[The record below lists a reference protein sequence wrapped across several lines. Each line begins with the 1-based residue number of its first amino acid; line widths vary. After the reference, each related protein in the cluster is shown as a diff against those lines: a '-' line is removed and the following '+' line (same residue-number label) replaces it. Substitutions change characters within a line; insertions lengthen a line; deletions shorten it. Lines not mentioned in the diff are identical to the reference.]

1 MHVSAR
7 EAAFRLLSSLPRPEV
22 KPTEERLAAELGY
35 GATRHRSRLD
45 WLAEHLSERPKS
57 RIDPPVLN
65 ILRLGLYQL
74 LFMPSI
80 PPYAAVSESVDL
92 AKKVSPRASGF
103 VNWTLRKAGP
113 EIVDLPRRR
122 DIDDPTRWRA
132 TFYSFPLWMTK
143 RWEERFGARETEA
156 MLAAM
161 NTFPP
166 LDLRVNSLRSDPAT
180 VTEEL
185 RRVGGHVASGSCSPV
200 ALSVSGAG
208 QLTGLPAFREGLF
221 YIQDESSQL
230 AALALAPRRG
240 EKILDACAGVGGKAT
255 HLAEIAGDGAA
266 ITAVD
271 PDGRRLALLRE
282 NIERLGIR
290 SVRCRQGDILDTG
303 FEVGGPFDRILVD
316 APCSG
321 LGTIRRHPELKWTK
335 RSTDPARLAGLQLR
349 LLLRAAE
356 MLRSGGVLA
365 YSTCT
370 TEREENEEVVRLF
383 LRQKTRFRRL
393 RPAAGAIN
401 RLEELLTPEGFIA
414 TFPHRH
420 GMSGS
425 FVALLS
431 ENVRNTAMR

>member
-7 EAAFRLLSSLPRPEV
+7 EAAFRFISSLPRLEV

-35 GATRHRSRLD
+35 GTIRHRSRLD
-45 WLAEHLSERPKS
+45 WLAEHFSERRKS

-65 ILRLGLYQL
+65 VLRLGLYQL

-92 AKKVSPRASGF
+92 AKKFAPRASGF

-113 EIVDLPRRR
+113 GIVDLPRRR
-122 DIDDPTRWRA
+122 DIADPARWRA
-132 TFYSFPLWMTK
+132 TFYSFPPWMTK
-143 RWEERFGARETEA
+143 RWERRFGSGETEA

-166 LDLRVNSLRSDPAT
+166 LDLRVNSLRSDPDRVADQ
-180 VTEEL
+180 L
-185 RRVGGHVASGSCSPV
+185 RREGGQVESGSFSPV
-200 ALSVSGAG
+200 ALGVSGG
-208 QLTGLPAFREGLF
+208 GKLTGLPAFREGLF

-230 AALALAPRRG
+230 AALALAPRKG
-240 EKILDACAGVGGKAT
+240 ERILDACAGVGGKAT
-255 HLAEIAGDGAA
+255 HLAELTGDEAE
-266 ITAVD
+266 IIAVD
-271 PDGRRLALLRE
+271 PDGRRLALLGE
-282 NIERLGIR
+282 NVTRLGIR
-290 SVRCRQGDILDTG
+290 SVHPRKGDILDDD
-303 FEVGGPFDRILVD
+303 FDAGGPFDRILVD

-321 LGTIRRHPELKWTK
+321 LGTLRRHPELKWTK
-335 RSTDPARLAGLQLR
+335 RETDPARLAGLQLR
-349 LLLRAAE
+349 LLLRAADL
-356 MLRSGGVLA
+356 LRPGGLLA

-370 TEREENEEVVRLF
+370 TESEENEEVVRLF
-383 LRQKTRFRRL
+383 LRQKTGFRSL
-393 RPAAGAIN
+393 PPAEGSVG

-420 GMSGS
+420 AMNGS

-431 ENVRNTAMR
+431 TA